1 MIYQLAIELFLCR
14 VRRVV
19 KRPPHID
26 VHLYVKGDPVKHQF
40 SYVTTI
46 DGYHIYKCACGAT
59 RKIKVR

>member
-1 MIYQLAIELFLCR
+1 MFIYMLKETTM
-14 VRRVV
+14 
-19 KRPPHID
+19 
-26 VHLYVKGDPVKHQF
+26 HQF